1 MQNAYRPPTRFSYF
15 PPAVKNLLI
24 INGLIFLTQVGPAG
38 VFSGRPWGLFEPIL
52 QWFALLPVGKGFLP
66 WQIVSYGFLHGDLWH
81 LIFNMFAVWMFGVNL
96 ELRWGTKRFLQFYF
110 ICLVGAGIAQ
120 LVVTGLSGAFYP
132 TVGASGAVF
141 GILLAFGVLFPN
153 AEIYIYFIL
162 PVKAKYFVLFYGLF
176 ELFAGVTN
184 LMPQVAHFA
193 HLGGMVAGGAVLWWW
208 RRSRRSRG

>member
-1 MQNAYRPPTRFSYF
+1 
-15 PPAVKNLLI
+15 
-24 INGLIFLTQVGPAG
+24 
-38 VFSGRPWGLFEPIL
+38 
-52 QWFALLPVGKGFLP
+52 
-66 WQIVSYGFLHGDLWH
+66 GDLWH

-208 RRSRRSRG
+208 RRSRRSRGQWTGSK